1 MEKNVLGKG
10 QYVTTGTMFIRGEF
24 KPEETKIALTEQG
37 KAAILECLTE
47 SDEFH
52 KLVCDITGVERK
64 QEKVS
69 PELEKLKED
78 YSHMCESYEH
88 EKQQRNDLIRKW
100 REETA
105 KRLDAERER
114 DCAQRHHKFVMDEL
128 SQMLKEVECNSVR
141 GIIDELKAERANGK
155 LLAED
160 NELCRRES
168 DKLKESYNKLCE
180 EFIYAKSTKN
190 NLLKEY
196 DKLKEDYDGIAE
208 SHEHLNKR
216 NQNQAKTITD
226 QMKEVVHLR
235 EELNLKS
242 ELTQKNKEKSEKL
255 QCKLDEVTKQ
265 NSKLIEEMERLKKC
279 YQIQTE
285 LVVEYDK
292 RCQKLQSKLDK
303 ASERYGE
310 LIKTISDRA
319 IKSV

>member
-88 EKQQRNDLIRKW
+88 EKQQRDDLIHKW

-105 KRLDAERER
+105 RRLDAERER
-114 DCAQRHHKFVMDEL
+114 DCSQRHHKFVMDEL
-128 SQMLKEVECNSVR
+128 SSMLKEVECNSVR
-141 GIIDELKAERANGK
+141 GIVDELKAERANGK

-160 NELCRRES
+160 NVLCKREY

-180 EFIYAKSTKN
+180 EFIYSKSTKN

-196 DKLKEDYDGIAE
+196 DKLKEDYDRLAE
-208 SHEHLNKR
+208 SHEHLNKC
-216 NQNQAKTITD
+216 NQNQARTITK
-226 QMKEVVHLR
+226 QMNQTLDITAESIKQ
-235 EELNLKS
+235 K
-242 ELTQKNKEKSEKL
+242 ELTQKYKDKCEKL
-255 QCKLDEVTKQ
+255 QT
-265 NSKLIEEMERLKKC
+265 
-279 YQIQTE
+279 
-285 LVVEYDK
+285 
-292 RCQKLQSKLDK
+292 KLDK
-303 ASERYGE
+303 ASKRYGE
-310 LIKTISDRA
+310 LIKIINDRA